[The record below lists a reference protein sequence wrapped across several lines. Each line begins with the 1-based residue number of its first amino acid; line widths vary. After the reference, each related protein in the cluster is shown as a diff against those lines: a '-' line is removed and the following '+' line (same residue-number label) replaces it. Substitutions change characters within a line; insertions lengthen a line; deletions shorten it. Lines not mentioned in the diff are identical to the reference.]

1 MELSRSST
9 RLLFLAALNISYAM
23 YNLFLEDWLNV
34 ILPMLNFFVIVFA
47 FAAIENEI
55 EIKQRKIMEVNIVE
69 HI

>member
-9 RLLFLAALNISYAM
+9 RLFFLAAMNICYAM

-34 ILPMLNFFVIVFA
+34 ILPMLNFFVVLFA
-47 FAAIENEI
+47 FAAIENDL
-55 EIKQRKIMEVNIVE
+55 EIKQRKLMEVNVVE